1 MARDQLPELWELA
14 DTLEF
19 AVRAIRQGALHFG
32 EVSTDD
38 GGTAR
43 FDPLGAI
50 EEVIFYLRELEMR
63 SRQQG

>member
-19 AVRAIRQGALHFG
+19 AVRAIRQGALHSG

-50 EEVIFYLRELEMR
+50 EEVIF
-63 SRQQG
+63 